1 MKYRFRLPVIMAT
14 LMVVLLSQTGC
25 KENTLIN
32 SQVSPSDNKL
42 GVYDTSLSCITHTY
56 YDDTAVTSVY
66 ISGLA
71 TYQGVGS
78 MVDPFF
84 GTLTAATHFQVVP
97 VNASNAVYTDKTID
111 SAVIVLPYS
120 GFSYGD
126 TADQNAAISYQA
138 FFMNELLG
146 ANSVIYSYETKQI
159 DAVRP
164 LSEPKSVNIY
174 RLKDSIE
181 VAGKKYQPGVRMK
194 LNLSVLL
201 SRLQP
206 ALTAAT
212 NAPATANTAFLDV
225 FKGVCVKVADA
236 RQVTSA
242 VPYFR
247 MDGNTDYSSAG
258 IIVYYHSNSGPADTL
273 TQRYFFN
280 GENCGFYNKVSRSYG
295 RYPVSN
301 LYNSTQP
308 NDSIIALQNQ
318 PGAYLDI
325 VIPGISSL
333 PSGVINKAELQL
345 TLLPAYMNNFEA
357 PDRIFPRIVSN
368 GRYPEGTSAGG
379 RYNIADA
386 YPLTSI
392 TPFAILGGKLSE
404 DLRSGVTVKTYNIGI
419 PREVMRSRAYGNDTI
434 HLNLRNVISGTQD
447 FIGAYRMIA
456 AGGNHPNPIYR
467 AKLFVVYS
475 SLK

>member
-1 MKYRFRLPVIMAT
+1 MKYRFRLPVILAT
-14 LMVVLLSQTGC
+14 AVVALLSQTGC

-56 YDDTAVTSVY
+56 YDDTAITSVHV
-66 ISGLA
+66 SGLA

-78 MVDPFF
+78 MEDPFF
-84 GTLTAATHFQVVP
+84 GTMNAATHFQVVP
-97 VNASNAVYTDKTID
+97 VNASIAVFTDKTID
-111 SAVIVLPYS
+111 SAVLVLPYS
-120 GFSYGD
+120 GFTYGD
-126 TADQNAAISYQA
+126 TADQNASISYQA
-138 FFMNELLG
+138 FFMNELLA

-164 LSEPKSVNIY
+164 LSEPISVNIY
-174 RLKDSIE
+174 KLKDSLQ

-194 LNLSVLL
+194 LNLPVLL

-212 NAPATANTAFLDV
+212 NAPATANTAFQEV
-225 FKGVCVKVADA
+225 FKGVCVKVADT

-242 VPYFR
+242 LPYFR
-247 MDGNTDYSSAG
+247 MDGNSDYSSAG
-258 IIVYYHSNSGPADTL
+258 IIVYSHSNTGAADTL

-301 LYNSTQP
+301 LYNSTQV
-308 NDSIIALQNQ
+308 NDSIIGLQNQ
-318 PGAYLDI
+318 PGAYIDV

-345 TLLPAYMNNFEA
+345 TLLPAYTNKFES
-357 PDRIFPRIVSN
+357 PERIFPRIVSN
-368 GRYPEGTSAGG
+368 GRYPDGTSAGG
-379 RYNIADA
+379 RYNVADA
-386 YPLTSI
+386 YPLTSL
-392 TPFAILGGKLSE
+392 TPFAILGGTQRE
-404 DLRSGVTVKTYNIGI
+404 VVRSGVTVNTYNIGI
-419 PREVMRSRAYGNDTI
+419 PREVMRSRASGNDTI

-456 AGGNHPNPIYR
+456 AGGNHPNPLYR